1 MVREWNENVQKDW
14 DLNIFFREEWDE
26 ENGTTWDNVIT
37 INPIVYTW
45 DGDRSDNW
53 YTDIL
58 YTTTFSEARYLR
70 SQYPENEYGMDWTD
84 SLQGF
89 LEIAPPRLASLL
101 RTLPNA
107 EDTDEINKIGG
118 LRVLPTTDGQG

>member
-1 MVREWNENVQKDW
+1 MKTCKNW
-14 DLNIFFREEWDE
+14 DLNIFFREDWDE
-26 ENGTTWDNVIT
+26 ENGTMWDSVIT

-45 DGDRSDNW
+45 DGERSDNW

-58 YTTTFSEARYLR
+58 YTTTFAEARYLR

-89 LEIAPPRLASLL
+89 LEIAPPRLKSLL
-101 RTLPNA
+101 GTLPGA
-107 EDTDEINKIGG
+107 DETDEINRLGG
-118 LRVLPTTDGQG
+118 LRALPTNDG

>member
-45 DGDRSDNW
+45 DGERSDNW

-58 YTTTFSEARYLR
+58 YTTTFAEARYLR

-89 LEIAPPRLASLL
+89 LEIAPPRLKTLL
-101 RTLPNA
+101 GTLPGA
-107 EDTDEINKIGG
+107 DETDEINKLGG
-118 LRVLPTTDGQG
+118 LRALPTNDG